1 MTRLLFAVVVG
12 FVGWIT
18 YQITGTTRHTLAREA
33 ARAEL
38 ARTTESDSLAEDE
51 ALRAMR
57 RVSGAGPGRRRL
69 PGGPGMP
76 EWVERLQARRL
87 TTPNAAPARDAATD
101 AARVRRYGEYT
112 YLASVAQLNEGA
124 LARWPARTTPLR
136 VWVQGNPGIQGWT
149 SDHRSVTR
157 GALRTWDAAA
167 LPFRIVATDD
177 STEADVFVL
186 WARNFPGLGM
196 GGRIG
201 ETSRLTDEHGWIV
214 AATVTIAIASP
225 GGSPLDVYTV
235 QNVARH
241 EIGHVIGLDHSP
253 VDDDIMTAMAGRHD
267 RLSERDVNTARL
279 LYALSP
285 GPYPIALERP
295 TGSRP
300 PPGWQPPPRRR

>member
-18 YQITGTTRHTLAREA
+18 YQITGTARQRTD
-33 ARAEL
+33 RAER
-38 ARTTESDSLAEDE
+38 ARVTQSDSVAEDE

-57 RVSGAGPGRRRL
+57 RASRGGTASRRRA
-69 PGGPGMP
+69 PGEAHVP

-87 TTPNAAPARDAATD
+87 VTRNEAPARDAEAD
-101 AARVRRYGEYT
+101 AGRVRRYGEYT
-112 YLASVAQLNEGA
+112 YLASVAQLNGGA
-124 LARWPARTTPLR
+124 LSRWPARTTPLR
-136 VWVQGNPGIQGWT
+136 VWVQGNPGITGWT
-149 SDHRSVTR
+149 GEHRSVAR
-157 GALRTWDAAA
+157 GALRTWDAAE

-186 WARNFPGLGM
+186 WARNFPGFSI

-201 ETSRLTDEHGWIV
+201 QTSRLTDEHGWIV
-214 AATVTIAIASP
+214 ASTVIIAIASP
-225 GGSPLDVYTV
+225 GGTPLDVYTV

-253 VDDDIMTAMAGRHD
+253 SDDDIMTATAGRHD
-267 RLSERDVNTARL
+267 RLSERDVNSARL

-285 GPYPIALERP
+285 GPWPGPLAQP

-300 PPGWQPPPRRR
+300 PPGWTPPSRRR